1 MTAPP
6 APPPSPPH
14 ARLGPEVAARHFERY
29 GAVLVTRNRLF
40 VLTLVQALALVF
52 LAWSALARPP
62 TVRYRPYVVVARPS
76 GRTTLIPA
84 RPARRVRAV
93 VLRYFLARW
102 AVRLLTLDAGLTTR
116 DLTRDYRL
124 ARGAAVGEFRAWAV
138 RTAPLTRLAKDPALV
153 RAVRLRA
160 LTLLP
165 HRVAILRL
173 KTVTRPDGTGRAHR
187 AGWLLT
193 LNYALAR
200 PRHRRTL
207 LLDPLGLYVTNF
219 TLEKTL

>member
-1 MTAPP
+1 VNTPPAAPP
-6 APPPSPPH
+6 APAH
-14 ARLGPEVAARHFERY
+14 ARLGPEAVARHFERY

-40 VLTLVQALALVF
+40 VLTLVQALALAL
-52 LAWSALARPP
+52 LAWATLARPP

-76 GRTTLIPA
+76 GRTTLVPA
-84 RPARRVRAV
+84 RPARRVHAV

-102 AVRLLTLDAGLTTR
+102 AVHLLTLDTGLTRR

-124 ARGAAVGEFRAWAV
+124 VRGAAVGEFRAWAV
-138 RTAPLTRLAKDPALV
+138 RTEPLARLTQHPALV
-153 RAVRLRA
+153 RAVHLRA

-165 HRVAILRL
+165 HGVAVLRL
-173 KTVTRPDGTGRAHR
+173 RTVTRSGRSGR
-187 AGWLLT
+187 PRRKSWLLT
-193 LNYALAR
+193 LNYTFAR

-207 LLDPLGLYVTNF
+207 LFDPLGLYVTNF

>member
-1 MTAPP
+1 MSPLP
-6 APPPSPPH
+6 EPPSAPAH
-14 ARLGPEVAARHFERY
+14 ARLGPEAAARHFERY

-40 VLTLVQALALVF
+40 VLTLVQALALVL

-62 TVRYRPYVVVARPS
+62 TVRYRPYLVVAHPS
-76 GRTTLIPA
+76 GRTTLVPT

-102 AVRLLTLDAGLTTR
+102 AVRLLTLDAGLTKR
-116 DLTRDYRL
+116 DLTRDYLL
-124 ARGAAVGEFRAWAV
+124 ARGAAVGEFRSWAV
-138 RTAPLTRLAKDPALV
+138 RTAPLGRLAQDPALV
-153 RAVRLRA
+153 RTVRLRA

-165 HRVAILRL
+165 HRVAVLRL
-173 KTVTRPDGTGRAHR
+173 RTVTRSGSVRARR

-193 LNYALAR
+193 LNYVLAR

-207 LLDPLGLYVTNF
+207 LFDPLGLYVTDF